1 MAFMSRKKSRPSF
14 PSIADQRASSAARVS
29 ARGGNMSRSTR
40 PSFPSI
46 AEQRA
51 NNIVSGQKN
60 ARGYNSGF
68 MRNID
73 YPSFPSI
80 AEQRASSAARVSARG
95 GNMSRS
101 TRLAFPSI
109 AAQRASSAARVSA
122 RGGNTTATTTPAS
135 RLRGTLAGAPT
146 ALPGGTTTPVSIRP
160 RGAMHGPPR
169 PAGSTLGAMHGPPR
183 PIPPRYMP
191 NVNPKGK
198 LLSNKGLMI
207 GAGAAVIAGLAM
219 NRRGDGTS
227 SGRAGMTKY

>member
-109 AAQRASSAARVSA
+109 AAQRASSAARVSHE
-122 RGGNTTATTTPAS
+122 GGI
-135 RLRGTLAGAPT
+135 RLQQQLQ
-146 ALPGGTTTPVSIRP
+146 LLDLGG
-160 RGAMHGPPR
+160 H
-169 PAGSTLGAMHGPPR
+169 
-183 PIPPRYMP
+183 
-191 NVNPKGK
+191 
-198 LLSNKGLMI
+198 
-207 GAGAAVIAGLAM
+207 
-219 NRRGDGTS
+219 
-227 SGRAGMTKY
+227 